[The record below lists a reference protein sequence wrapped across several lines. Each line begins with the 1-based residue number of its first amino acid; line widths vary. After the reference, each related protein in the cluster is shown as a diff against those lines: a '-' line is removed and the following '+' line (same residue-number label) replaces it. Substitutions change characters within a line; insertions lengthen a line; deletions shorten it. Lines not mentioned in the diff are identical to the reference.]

1 VRSVNTSPPVA
12 VDEQKSAKERARRD
26 AAEVKAIDKARA
38 KDEAQDQRAAAEQKK
53 AQAKE
58 RERCDKARRELDQAK
73 DARAELHRQPATI
86 QQIQKSD
93 GEIAKRRSRSCARV
107 PRFSAWLQLESGGL
121 RPGRSTASIACS
133 RIPAPHDSSR
143 AASLSMRRH
152 CRATTD
158 ALIQPQHVAHDV
170 PWRLSV
176 ARLADEI
183 GRHHVNDRA
192 PRWRGADDSPKN
204 SASTAASRYGSW

>member
-1 VRSVNTSPPVA
+1 MTRTTRPLQRTWAIYMPLALLAASTACAAQQVQRCESPDGKVTYSNTKCPDGTTPVRSVNTSPPVA
-12 VDEQKSAKERARRD
+12 VDEQKAAKERARRD

-93 GEIAKRRSRSCARV
+93 GEIAKREA
-107 PRFSAWLQLESGGL
+107 E
-121 RPGRSTASIACS
+121 
-133 RIPAPHDSSR
+133 
-143 AASLSMRRH
+143 
-152 CRATTD
+152 
-158 ALIQPQHVAHDV
+158 
-170 PWRLSV
+170 V
-176 ARLADEI
+176 ARACP
-183 GRHHVNDRA
+183 G
-192 PRWRGADDSPKN
+192 
-204 SASTAASRYGSW
+204 